1 MQSYNSPG
9 ACTQTGERMQ
19 VWHKDATLYQT
30 ILKPQ
35 APLMLRNPGFL
46 SFSCPAA
53 SLSSEEAVTKGEA
66 EPEAVECTGAI

>member
-1 MQSYNSPG
+1 MQNYNSPD
-9 ACTQTGERMQ
+9 ACVQTGERMQ
-19 VWHKDATLYQT
+19 VWDKDATLYQT

-46 SFSCPAA
+46 SFSCPAV
-53 SLSSEEAVTKGEA
+53 SLSSEEAVTKGKT